1 MGMTRSFFN
10 DVRCWMDH
18 MRLDNDTGIDP
29 PGIKLRAA
37 EGEARP
43 FCTHTRPAKQS

>member
-37 EGEARP
+37 EGEV
-43 FCTHTRPAKQS
+43 